1 MLPINDKKTNTC
13 IQIKNSLKQENMVIL
28 VLIYQKE
35 KVSKGY
41 AKKNLYFLAV
51 NKLFTFLK
59 KRQT

>member
-1 MLPINDKKTNTC
+1 MHIDK
-13 IQIKNSLKQENMVIL
+13 KNSLKQENMVIL